1 MKKPDTN
8 DASASPRGGIIG
20 PLRGSVLVMDAAAGP
35 GTIAVLCDGAVLA
48 EATVEMRSME
58 EERYFPAVLAT
69 LVRAGVALRS
79 LDAILVGA
87 GPGSFTALRVVGAI
101 AKGLAEGRGIPLFA
115 VPSLA
120 LTATPPNVTSVRLD
134 ALREECYL
142 ARLHRAPSGAISAVE
157 QLGCRPASECAE
169 AIDASPHA
177 REAPHLLAL
186 ASALGPVDLVS
197 WEPLYGRSA
206 EAQVK
211 WEAAH
216 GRPLRAAPIAFRP
229 ATAEDLPA
237 IVSIERGSFS
247 DPWSVATFAEMLAS
261 STDRCLVVAQGEVLL
276 GYGIV
281 RRIGPEAELLN
292 VAVHPSSRR
301 QGLGDALL
309 AAILRELDAEG
320 GVTVFLE
327 VRASNIAA
335 ETLYRRHAFV
345 PVGRRR
351 DYYEAPRE
359 DALLM
364 RRAPV
369 GGGD

>member
-1 MKKPDTN
+1 M
-8 DASASPRGGIIG
+8 G
-20 PLRGSVLVMDAAAGP
+20 
-35 GTIAVLCDGAVLA
+35 
-48 EATVEMRSME
+48 
-58 EERYFPAVLAT
+58 EERYFPVVLAT
-69 LVRAGVALRS
+69 LERAGVALGS

-120 LTATPPNVTSVRLD
+120 LTATPPSVTSVRLD

-142 ARLHRAPSGAISAVE
+142 ATLHRAPSGAITTVE
-157 QLGCRPASECAE
+157 HLGCRPASECAQ

-197 WEPLYGRSA
+197 WEPLYGRLA

-237 IVSIERGSFS
+237 IVSIERRSFS
-247 DPWSVATFAEMLAS
+247 DPWSEATVSEAIAAP
-261 STDRCLVVAQGEVLL
+261 TDHCLVVTQGEFVV

-281 RRIGPEAELLN
+281 RQVGPEAELLN
-292 VAVHPSSRR
+292 LAVHPSARR

-309 AAILRELDAEG
+309 AELLRGLDVQG

-327 VRASNIAA
+327 VRVSNLAA

-369 GGGD
+369 GGDD

>member
-1 MKKPDTN
+1 MN
-8 DASASPRGGIIG
+8 VSAAMASARDGIG
-20 PLRGSVLVMDAAAGP
+20 DPLLGTVLVMDAAAGP
-35 GTIAVLCDGAVLA
+35 GTIAVLRAGAVLA
-48 EATVEMRSME
+48 DATVEMRSRE
-58 EERYFPAVLAT
+58 EERFFPAVLAT
-69 LVRAGVALRS
+69 LERAGAPLDS

-101 AKGLAEGRGIPLFA
+101 AKGLAEGRVIPLFA

-120 LTATPPNVTSVRLD
+120 LTTTPPGVHQVRLD
-134 ALREECYL
+134 ALREEYYL
-142 ARLHRAPSGAISAVE
+142 AALHRDAMGAVIAVE
-157 QLGCRPASECAE
+157 QRGCRPASACAH
-169 AIDASPHA
+169 AIDARPHA
-177 REAPHLLAL
+177 RHAVALLAL
-186 ASALGPVDLVS
+186 ARALGPVDLAA
-197 WEPLYGRSA
+197 WEPLYGRLA

-216 GRPLRAAPIAFRP
+216 GRPLRAGSIDFRS
-229 ATAEDLPA
+229 ATADDLPA
-237 IVSIERGSFS
+237 ILTIERGSFS
-247 DPWSVATFAEMLAS
+247 DPWSATTFAETLAS
-261 STDRCLVVAQGEVLL
+261 PADRCLVATQDGSVV

-281 RRIGPEAELLN
+281 RQLGPEAELLN

-309 AAILRELDAEG
+309 AEILFGVDAQG

-327 VRASNIAA
+327 VRASNLAA
-335 ETLYRRHAFV
+335 ETLYRRHGFL

-369 GGGD
+369 GGDD

>member
-35 GTIAVLCDGAVLA
+35 GTIAVLRDGAVFA

-229 ATAEDLPA
+229 ASAEDLPA